1 MNHKKVI
8 LITGTSRGIG
18 KATAEY
24 LKAKGYIVYGS
35 SRGAA
40 NMSINQLQLEVTDFE
55 SCKSAV
61 GEVVKTEGRLDVLI
75 NNAAYEL
82 VGAHE
87 EYTVEEIRD
96 QVEVNF
102 FGALH
107 MMKAATTQMLKQ
119 KSGNIIN
126 ISSIGS
132 DFGWTFNGAY
142 SAGKF
147 AMHGYSEA
155 IRRELLPLGI
165 NVSLISPAGVA
176 SGTTNISVQH
186 SKHRHPLFE
195 KASNAAFEASHS
207 GGDLKMASSME
218 TVAQTIEKVIEAKRP
233 KFIYRIGFVPRLM
246 QFMNTILSQ
255 RGFEKFYMKA
265 LKAPTKAPS
274 NY

>member
-1 MNHKKVI
+1 MNKKVI

-18 KATAEY
+18 EATAEY
-24 LKAKGYIVYGS
+24 LKTKGYIVYGS

-40 NMSINQLQLEVTDFE
+40 NSNINQLQLEVTDFE
-55 SCKSAV
+55 SCKCAV
-61 GEVVKTEGRLDVLI
+61 EEVVKREGRLDVLI

-87 EYTVEEIRD
+87 ELTVKEIRN

-107 MMKAATTQMLKQ
+107 MMKATTTQMLKQ

-147 AMHGYSEA
+147 ALHGYSEA
-155 IRRELLPLGI
+155 IRREFLPLGI
-165 NVSLISPAGVA
+165 NISLISPAGVA
-176 SGTTNISVQH
+176 SGTTNVSVRH

-218 TVAQTIEKVIEAKRP
+218 TVAQTIEKVIEAKHP
-233 KFIYRIGFVPRLM
+233 KFIYRVGFVPRLM

-255 RGFEKFYMKA
+255 RAFEKFYMKA

>member
-1 MNHKKVI
+1 M
-8 LITGTSRGIG
+8 
-18 KATAEY
+18 
-24 LKAKGYIVYGS
+24 
-35 SRGAA
+35 
-40 NMSINQLQLEVTDFE
+40 
-55 SCKSAV
+55 
-61 GEVVKTEGRLDVLI
+61 
-75 NNAAYEL
+75 
-82 VGAHE
+82 GAHE

-107 MMKAATTQMLKQ
+107 MMKAATPQMLKQ

-147 AMHGYSEA
+147 ALHGYSEA
-155 IRRELLPLGI
+155 IRREFLPLGI

-195 KASNAAFEASHS
+195 KGSNAAFEASHS

-218 TVAQTIEKVIEAKRP
+218 TVAQTIEKVIESKHP
-233 KFIYRIGFVPRLM
+233 KFMYRVGFVTRLM

-255 RGFEKFYMKA
+255 KGFEKFYMKA
-265 LKAPTKAPS
+265 LKVPTKAPS

>member
-1 MNHKKVI
+1 MNKKVI

-18 KATAEY
+18 QATAEY
-24 LKAKGYIVYGS
+24 LRAKGYIVYGS

-40 NMSINQLQLEVTDFE
+40 NKSINQLQLEVTNYE

-61 GEVVKTEGRLDVLI
+61 EEIVKREGRLDVLI

-107 MMKAATTQMLKQ
+107 MMKAATPQMLKQ

-147 AMHGYSEA
+147 ALHGYSEA
-155 IRRELLPLGI
+155 IRREFLPLGI

-176 SGTTNISVQH
+176 SRTTNVSVRH
-186 SKHRHPLFE
+186 SKNRHPLFE
-195 KASNAAFEASHS
+195 KASIAAFEASHG
-207 GGDLKMASSME
+207 GGDLKMASSMK
-218 TVAQTIEKVIEAKRP
+218 TVAKTIEKVIESKHP
-233 KFIYRIGFVPRLM
+233 KFIYRVGFITRLM
-246 QFMNTILSQ
+246 QFMNTVLSQ
-255 RGFEKFYMKA
+255 KGFEKFYMKA
-265 LKAPTKAPS
+265 LKVPTKAPS

>member
-1 MNHKKVI
+1 MNKKVI

-24 LKAKGYIVYGS
+24 LKAKGYTVYGS

-61 GEVVKTEGRLDVLI
+61 EEVVKREGQLDVLI

-87 EYTVEEIRD
+87 EMTVEEIRN

-107 MMKAATTQMLKQ
+107 MMKATTTQMLKQ

-147 AMHGYSEA
+147 ALHGYSEA
-155 IRRELLPLGI
+155 IRREFLPLGI

-176 SGTTNISVQH
+176 SGTTDISVQH

-195 KASNAAFEASHS
+195 KASHAAFEASHS

-218 TVAQTIEKVIEAKRP
+218 TVAQTIEKVIESKHP
-233 KFIYRIGFVPRLM
+233 KFIYRVGFVPRLM

-255 RGFEKFYMKA
+255 RSFEKFYMKV
-265 LKAPTKAPS
+265 LKVPTKAPS